1 MTETTLQRLA
11 ENLWVSAAPLAMLGV
26 HVGTRMTV
34 VRLSDGSLWLHS
46 PVAISDKLQKEI
58 DSLGPV
64 SSIVAPN
71 RFHHLYAGE
80 AAAAWPEAKLI
91 GEPGL
96 VKKRKDLRFDAL
108 LDEKS
113 ESPWAP
119 DLESQF
125 VGGTLLHETIFFHA
139 ASRTLI
145 TSDIAENCLTGEDLL
160 TRIYTRLGGVTDRF
174 AVPLL
179 LRLCYR
185 DKARSAQD
193 IHRVLE
199 WDFDRIIL
207 AHGKVLE
214 SGGKAALLES
224 YRWLLGKAA

>member
-1 MTETTLQRLA
+1 MTDTTLERLA
-11 ENLWVSAAPLAMLGV
+11 DNLWVSAAPLAMLGV
-26 HVGTRMTV
+26 QVGTRMTI
-34 VRLSDGSLWLHS
+34 VRLSDRSLWLHS
-46 PVAISDKLQKEI
+46 PVAISDKLKTEV
-58 DSLGPV
+58 DALGPV
-64 SSIVAPN
+64 GWIVAPN

-80 AAAAWPEAKLI
+80 AATAWPDAKLI

-96 VKKRKDLRFDAL
+96 AKKRKYLNFDAL
-108 LDEKS
+108 LEETGS
-113 ESPWAP
+113 SPWAP
-119 DLESQF
+119 DIESQF
-125 VGGTLLHETIFFHA
+125 VDGTVLHETLFFHA

-160 TRIYTRLGGVTDRF
+160 TRIYTKLGGVTDRF

-185 DKARSAQD
+185 DKARSAKD
-193 IHRVLE
+193 IRRVLE

-224 YRWLLGKAA
+224 YRWLLGQAA

>member
-1 MTETTLQRLA
+1 MTDTTLERLA
-11 ENLWVSAAPLAMLGV
+11 DTLWVSAAPLAMLGV
-26 HVGTRMTV
+26 QVGTRMTL
-34 VRLSDGSLWLHS
+34 VRLSDRSLWLHS
-46 PVAISDKLQKEI
+46 PVAISATLKTQVDA
-58 DSLGPV
+58 LGPV
-64 SSIVAPN
+64 SWIVAPN

-80 AAAAWPEAKLI
+80 AATAWPDAKLV

-96 VKKRKDLRFDAL
+96 ANKRKDLRFDAL
-108 LDEKS
+108 LDETGS
-113 ESPWAP
+113 SPWAP
-119 DLESQF
+119 DIESQF

-160 TRIYTRLGGVTDRF
+160 TRIYARLGGVSDRF

-185 DKARSAQD
+185 DKARGARD
-193 IHRVLE
+193 IRRVLE